1 MYCLFSFFKIIYPQK
16 PKKKL
21 KKVIYHSNVMSESGG
36 SHLGMN
42 ISQTKTQAQSTGWCL
57 AAQNRGK
64 QQ

>member
-1 MYCLFSFFKIIYPQK
+1 
-16 PKKKL
+16 
-21 KKVIYHSNVMSESGG
+21 MSESGG